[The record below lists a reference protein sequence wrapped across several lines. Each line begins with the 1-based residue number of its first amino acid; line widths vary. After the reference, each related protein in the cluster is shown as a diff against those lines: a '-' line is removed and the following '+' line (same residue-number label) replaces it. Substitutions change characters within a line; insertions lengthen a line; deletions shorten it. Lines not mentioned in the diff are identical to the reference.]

1 MDHVPGDMTKKQ
13 QAALAVKLQQFNNG
27 VADMTAPE
35 PHDAWWTIHSSVVQ
49 EMLRRAFHGEDPDL
63 LYVELIANSRIE
75 PVDNDDAW

>member
-1 MDHVPGDMTKKQ
+1 M
-13 QAALAVKLQQFNNG
+13 
-27 VADMTAPE
+27 ADMTAPE
-35 PHDAWWTIHSSVVQ
+35 PHDAWWTIRLSVIQ

>member
-1 MDHVPGDMTKKQ
+1 M
-13 QAALAVKLQQFNNG
+13 AV
-27 VADMTAPE
+27 MTAPE

-75 PVDNDDAW
+75 PVENPDGE

>member
-1 MDHVPGDMTKKQ
+1 MI
-13 QAALAVKLQQFNNG
+13 
-27 VADMTAPE
+27 

>member
-1 MDHVPGDMTKKQ
+1 MGEPARTDGGDV
-13 QAALAVKLQQFNNG
+13 AV
-27 VADMTAPE
+27 MTAPE

>member
-1 MDHVPGDMTKKQ
+1 MGEPARTDRDG
-13 QAALAVKLQQFNNG
+13 AAV
-27 VADMTAPE
+27 MI

>member
-1 MDHVPGDMTKKQ
+1 
-13 QAALAVKLQQFNNG
+13 
-27 VADMTAPE
+27 MTAPE

-63 LYVELIANSRIE
+63 LYVELIANSRIGFTSATTTGLWSASDGGE